1 METRLQTRKADLLDH
16 PGVLEHVGLPADEPS
31 GLAGL
36 PFIANRQ
43 RID

>member
-16 PGVLEHVGLPADEPS
+16 PGAIEQVGFNEPP

-36 PFIANRQ
+36 PFIANRE